1 MFSADVRYWRVS
13 LVRDFSMRFA
23 ALVGALALG
32 ACSPGGEP
40 QQSVESAEATNR
52 AADDIMAAVLA
63 DDAAKAE
70 PVVAPVAMTAED
82 MGRVCRAAIATVMG
96 RDPSIIRVTATNG
109 NIVDV
114 RYTRDDGTVWSNRC
128 RVESGRVT
136 WAAIE
141 NGQPGRWRTED
152 NITFSADGDQITV
165 TESIMGTE
173 TYTVR

>member
-1 MFSADVRYWRVS
+1 
-13 LVRDFSMRFA
+13 MRFGM
-23 ALVGALALG
+23 LVGALALG
-32 ACSPGGEP
+32 ACSPANEP
-40 QQSVESAEATNR
+40 QQSADPVVAANDAAADAMAAAPATDSAEA
-52 AADDIMAAVLA
+52 
-63 DDAAKAE
+63 
-70 PVVAPVAMTAED
+70 APVAMTTKD

-96 RDPSIIRVTATNG
+96 RDPSIIRVTGTNG

-114 RYTRDDGTVWSNRC
+114 RYTRDDGTIWSNRC

>member
-1 MFSADVRYWRVS
+1 
-13 LVRDFSMRFA
+13 MRFGV
-23 ALVGALALG
+23 LVSALALA
-32 ACSPGGEP
+32 ACSPASDP
-40 QQSVESAEATNR
+40 QQPVDPVVAANEASADAMAAAR
-52 AADDIMAAVLA
+52 AADST
-63 DDAAKAE
+63 KAQPE
-70 PVVAPVAMTAED
+70 VAPVAMTAKD
-82 MGRVCRAAIATVMG
+82 MGRVCRAAIGTVMG

-152 NITFSADGDQITV
+152 NISFSADGDQITV

>member
-1 MFSADVRYWRVS
+1 
-13 LVRDFSMRFA
+13 
-23 ALVGALALG
+23 
-32 ACSPGGEP
+32 
-40 QQSVESAEATNR
+40 
-52 AADDIMAAVLA
+52 MAAARTV
-63 DDAAKAE
+63 DAAKAE
-70 PVVAPVAMTAED
+70 PEVAPVAMTAKD

>member
-1 MFSADVRYWRVS
+1 
-13 LVRDFSMRFA
+13 MRFGM
-23 ALVGALALG
+23 LVGALALG
-32 ACSPGGEP
+32 ACSPASEP
-40 QQSVESAEATNR
+40 QQSVDPVVAANEA
-52 AADDIMAAVLA
+52 AADAMAAA
-63 DDAAKAE
+63 PATDPAKAE
-70 PVVAPVAMTAED
+70 AEVAPVAMTTKD

-109 NIVDV
+109 SIVDV

-128 RVESGRVT
+128 RVDSGQVT

-152 NITFSADGDQITV
+152 NITFSVDGDQITV